1 MTPTLRLWLSEALG
15 FATIV
20 LSLTEVTGLDLELV
34 QKPMDTEPRAVPTTP
49 AAPASASGTSSG
61 LFAGETTSLWSGWS
75 ASWSDAEGDRI
86 DTVGAK
92 LSCALPPAR
101 LENLSFAAMQREIR
115 ILKAESAKEAAA
127 KAKRRAPYRAKAY
140 GTLVWKVLRR
150 AQRNPEAT
158 LSLIPRDALR
168 IIVREVVAA
177 ETERLM
183 LVYSTRLA
191 AGAPTE
197 GELLRAGV
205 GMLAHRV

>member
-1 MTPTLRLWLSEALG
+1 
-15 FATIV
+15 
-20 LSLTEVTGLDLELV
+20 
-34 QKPMDTEPRAVPTTP
+34 
-49 AAPASASGTSSG
+49 
-61 LFAGETTSLWSGWS
+61 
-75 ASWSDAEGDRI
+75 
-86 DTVGAK
+86 
-92 LSCALPPAR
+92 
-101 LENLSFAAMQREIR
+101 MQREIR
-115 ILKAESAKEAAA
+115 ILKAESAKEAAS

-140 GTLVWKVLRR
+140 GTLVWQVLRR